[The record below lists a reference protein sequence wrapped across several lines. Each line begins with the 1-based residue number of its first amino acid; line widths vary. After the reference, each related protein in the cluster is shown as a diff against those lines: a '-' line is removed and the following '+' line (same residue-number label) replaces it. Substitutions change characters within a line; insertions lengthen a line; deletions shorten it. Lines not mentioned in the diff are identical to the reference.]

1 MTRVSRSNSAVYD
14 DQDENFPP
22 RNHAHLAPQ
31 RPDKHALDTGAY
43 PEDEND
49 DYLDKEN
56 QPAGMVIYE
65 DSQPARRHS
74 RPQPLHQQQP
84 PPPGNRISQ
93 PHHSQQFSQDH
104 RHPGDNPSMTGNDR
118 ADSGIFED
126 SRRVGGALDAQDMES
141 ASDQEN
147 VQPCP
152 STPPAAAT
160 TAAPA
165 PADVVLDARDE
176 LLMREKYLADK
187 YLAQR
192 QNART
197 ELMER
202 SRNQRQAAAAQQE
215 KQLLQ
220 QQEQQQEQQQR
231 NAQKLPL
238 PTLRDAPGAPVR
250 KRTRKSMEDE
260 EHYQQQLQQHPET
273 QRNVSQAQDPERL
286 AQEQARRHRA
296 RQAQAQ
302 NGGRPSQ
309 QAQARD
315 DGQRKRP
322 KGQQQDQHEQQEQ
335 QRREQEAAAH
345 RERVFLEKYEKLT
358 QAIEYGDVY
367 YDSKYEYR
375 NVTLPKIML
384 SFIDRKFMEFPENP
398 YCNVLRILTE
408 DEWREVGI
416 TMSQYWVNWMRHE
429 PEPHVLLFRRPVG
442 TGARMKKESERL
454 KKESE
459 RAAREAAREKKLR
472 LEQEAKNGTGLPEQQ
487 QQQQQQQ
494 EQQQQ
499 QQQSQ
504 PHHQQHHQ
512 QQQH

>member
-22 RNHAHLAPQ
+22 HHHAHLAPQ
-31 RPDKHALDTGAY
+31 RPDKYAQDTGAY
-43 PEDEND
+43 LEDEND

-56 QPAGMVIYE
+56 QPAGM
-65 DSQPARRHS
+65 
-74 RPQPLHQQQP
+74 
-84 PPPGNRISQ
+84 
-93 PHHSQQFSQDH
+93 FSQDH
-104 RHPGDNPSMTGNDR
+104 RHPGDNTSMTGNYR
-118 ADSGIFED
+118 ADSGVFED
-126 SRRVGGALDAQDMES
+126 SRRIIGGALEAQDVES

-160 TAAPA
+160 TAAAPPPP

-215 KQLLQ
+215 KQLQ
-220 QQEQQQEQQQR
+220 QQQQR
-231 NAQKLPL
+231 NTQRLPL
-238 PTLRDAPGAPVR
+238 PTQRDAPGAPVR

-260 EHYQQQLQQHPET
+260 ERYQQQQQQQQHPEA
-273 QRNVSQAQDPERL
+273 QRDASQVQGAERL
-286 AQEQARRHRA
+286 AQEQARRQRA

-302 NGGRPSQ
+302 NGGHPTQ
-309 QAQARD
+309 QTQARE

-322 KGQQQDQHEQQEQ
+322 KGQPQLSQQQQQEQQEQ
-335 QRREQEAAAH
+335 QRREEEAAAH
-345 RERVFLEKYEKLT
+345 RERVFQEKYDKLT

-367 YDSKYEYR
+367 YDSQYEYR

-384 SFIDRKFMEFPENP
+384 SFIDRKFMEVPENP

-442 TGARMKKESERL
+442 TGARMKKEAERL
-454 KKESE
+454 KKEAE
-459 RAAREAAREKKLR
+459 RLKKEAAREKKLR
-472 LEQEAKNGTGLPEQQ
+472 LEKEAKNGNGSSEQQQQQQPQQ
-487 QQQQQQQ
+487 QQQQQQP
-494 EQQQQ
+494 
-499 QQQSQ
+499 Q

-512 QQQH
+512 QQQQQQQQQH